1 MHERDLSARDTSLM
15 DSWCST
21 RLWVRRTSLDLGD
34 SAAHGRFGQQDLLGF
49 FPSHLPPWK
58 KTEEM
63 RIKGWWRN
71 KGGEAARPESIH
83 LFPPEC
89 FLSLPPPTPILPQK
103 TQELMTHTCC
113 SSSSSQRHYSLDV
126 LLSLVPALPLELRRT
141 PAMDVQG
148 WAGTTSRAPQSP
160 QASAPFQLGALPSPA
175 AKTLLGPPPISL
187 GVVVYFS

>member
-1 MHERDLSARDTSLM
+1 MEGLVNKICWVSFLPTSL
-15 DSWCST
+15 
-21 RLWVRRTSLDLGD
+21 LE
-34 SAAHGRFGQQDLLGF
+34 
-49 FPSHLPPWK
+49 K

-63 RIKGWWRN
+63 RSKGWWRN
-71 KGGEAARPESIH
+71 RGGEAARPESIH

-89 FLSLPPPTPILPQK
+89 FLSLLPVLPPPTPILPQK

-126 LLSLVPALPLELRRT
+126 LLSLVPALPLEPRKT

-148 WAGTTSRAPQSP
+148 WAGTTARAPQSP
-160 QASAPFQLGALPSPA
+160 QASALFQLWAVPSPA